1 MSISISGINTSAI
14 VDDHK
19 SYSSIVENKI
29 NSLLSPE
36 SYQLVS
42 QATAVQQQK
51 DFTIIA
57 PVSESNNVNRLEAFN
72 DNSHNLLALNEKK
85 ATLSPLNTASSKAFY
100 LDGKALQD
108 IKLKGDSEEG
118 IRQVAQQFEA
128 VFIQMMLKNM
138 RASSAVLSDQ
148 DSALSLQSGSMFQ
161 ELWDNQMSIDVAKK
175 SKLGIADMLTKQ
187 LSKSV

>member
-1 MSISISGINTSAI
+1 MSGINSSAI

-72 DNSHNLLALNEKK
+72 DNSHHLLALNEKK
-85 ATLSPLNTASSKAFY
+85 ATLSPLNTVSSKAFY
-100 LDGKALQD
+100 LDGKALQN
-108 IKLKGDSEEG
+108 IKLEGDSKEG
-118 IRQVAQQFEA
+118 IRQVAEQFEA

-138 RASSAVLSDQ
+138 RASSSVLSDQ

>member
-19 SYSSIVENKI
+19 TYRSIVENKI

-42 QATAVQQQK
+42 QASAVPQHK
-51 DFTIIA
+51 DFTMIT
-57 PVSESNNVNRLEAFN
+57 PVSESNNVNRLAAFN

>member
-19 SYSSIVENKI
+19 TYRSIVENKI

-42 QATAVQQQK
+42 QASAVSQHK
-51 DFTIIA
+51 DFTMIT
-57 PVSESNNVNRLEAFN
+57 PVSESNNVNRLAAFN

>member
-1 MSISISGINTSAI
+1 MSISMSGINTSAI

-72 DNSHNLLALNEKK
+72 DNSHHLLALNEKK
-85 ATLSPLNTASSKAFY
+85 ATLSPLNTVSSKAFY
-100 LDGKALQD
+100 LDGKALQN

-138 RASSAVLSDQ
+138 RASSSVLSDQ